1 MEKEKVEMSKN
12 VAVPK
17 VIPKYKLGL
26 KAWISPFKFNFER
39 WMYTL
44 HRVAGVILV
53 VYVYMHIYV
62 TSIRVLGDG
71 LDWTNLMSTFE
82 NPINYTGEI
91 IVIASLAIHGANGIR
106 LILAELGYA
115 VGKPIRPEYPYKPPS
130 LKGAQRTLA
139 IILMILA
146 GIMILFTVLEYI
158 PLYQQ
163 FFGGR

>member
-1 MEKEKVEMSKN
+1 MEKEKIDVLKN

-17 VIPKYKLGL
+17 AIPKYKLGL

-44 HRVAGVILV
+44 HRVTGVILV
-53 VYVYMHIYV
+53 IYVYMHIYV
-62 TSIRVLGDG
+62 TSVRVLGDG
-71 LDWTNLMSTFE
+71 PGWTALMTTFE

-91 IVIASLAIHGANGIR
+91 IVIAALAIHGANGIR

-115 VGKPIRPEYPYKPPS
+115 VGKPIRPEYPYKPSS
-130 LKGAQRTLA
+130 LKGMQRTLA

-146 GIMILFTVLEYI
+146 GIMILFTVWEYV
-158 PLYQQ
+158 PLYSQ

>member
-1 MEKEKVEMSKN
+1 MKEEKNEISKN
-12 VAVPK
+12 VVPPK
-17 VIPKYKLGL
+17 VVPKYKLGL

-44 HRVAGVILV
+44 HRVTAVILI

-62 TSIRVLGDG
+62 TSIRVLGG
-71 LDWTNLMSTFE
+71 ETGWTNLMNTFE

-91 IVIASLAIHGANGIR
+91 IVVAALAIHGANGIR

-115 VGKPIRPEYPYKPPS
+115 VGKPIRPEYPYKPSS
-130 LKGAQRTLA
+130 LKGAQRTIA

-146 GIMILFTVLEYI
+146 GIMILFAILEYV
-158 PLYQQ
+158 PLYLQ
-163 FFGGR
+163 FFRG